1 MFTTTVNRA
10 LRLALLSCVSAVAL
24 ASAQPATTREA
35 PTVENV
41 IFKASDA
48 MGILRGLRQED
59 SLTTLEFWATGNV
72 VVDGASVRTTAYR
85 GSLRFL
91 PVPSMREDVT
101 LPGQKGAGHA
111 VRAVAGGVAWD
122 DSTPGTFLSAASAD
136 VAKERALRLLS
147 LPPSAIKTARAAGA
161 QATMSTSGD
170 KTILTFPVAGF
181 EGATMTAT
189 LTNQFLVERVE
200 AKLGSLTVESTFD
213 KHGDWNERDYK
224 SDVQFPQRI
233 VQKVNGT
240 TVLDLTVT
248 KTNTY
253 NPYVVV
259 PVPAAVK
266 SAAGKS

>member
-1 MFTTTVNRA
+1 MSTVTVTRA
-10 LRLALLSCVSAVAL
+10 LGIAMLGWMSML
-24 ASAQPATTREA
+24 ASAQPAPSREA
-35 PTVENV
+35 PTVENA

-48 MGILRGLRQED
+48 MGILRGLKQED
-59 SLTTLEFWATGNV
+59 SLTTLEFWASGNV
-72 VVDGASVRTTAYR
+72 VVDGAPIKTTAYR

-101 LPGQKGAGHA
+101 RPGQKGAGRV
-111 VRAVAGGVAWD
+111 VRAVAGSVAWD
-122 DSTPGTFLSAASAD
+122 DSTPGTFQSAVSAE
-136 VAKERALRLLS
+136 VAKERALRMLS
-147 LPPSAIKTARAAGA
+147 LPPSVIKTARAAGA
-161 QATMSTSGD
+161 QTTMTTSGD
-170 KTILTFPVAGF
+170 KTTLMFPVAGLD
-181 EGATMTAT
+181 GATMTAT

-200 AKLGSLTVESTFD
+200 AKLGSLTVESTFG

-259 PVPAAVK
+259 PVPAAIK